1 MKHTFTIPENHRI
14 IASDIFIDN
23 NSFHTQLNNNDLI
36 IGPSGAGKTRGYVL
50 PNILLGNESFIVVDT
65 KNSLCEETGAILR
78 EKGYVIENINFSN
91 IKKSTIGYNPFDMI
105 SYDTES
111 GTYSQSDIMA
121 LTKVFCPTE
130 DFNDQFWDNSARQVL
145 NSMISYILEELPQ
158 EEHNMQSLLTLISGN
173 NMKTYERLLDE
184 LALIN
189 PTSPAVTHFS
199 VLKNTGSA
207 EKTYS
212 SIVCVLS
219 EKILQFAYDIPL
231 KLSVMEHRIDF
242 STLGNKKTAIFIN
255 VSDTD
260 RAADQII
267 SLFYTQ
273 ALQSLCH
280 VADESPAKRL
290 NIPVRIILDDFAA
303 GTLVPDFDKITSVI
317 RSRNIS
323 VSIILQSISQLESG
337 YRNAEAT
344 TIINNCDHI
353 LYLGGHDIQT
363 INMMSLKAGKT
374 RDTITNLPIDMALVI
389 ARGSRSRLCKKFDVS
404 LMLHDSE

>member
-199 VLKNTGSA
+199 VLKNTGF
-207 EKTYS
+207 
-212 SIVCVLS
+212 V
-219 EKILQFAYDIPL
+219 F
-231 KLSVMEHRIDF
+231 
-242 STLGNKKTAIFIN
+242 
-255 VSDTD
+255 
-260 RAADQII
+260 
-267 SLFYTQ
+267 
-273 ALQSLCH
+273 
-280 VADESPAKRL
+280 
-290 NIPVRIILDDFAA
+290 
-303 GTLVPDFDKITSVI
+303 
-317 RSRNIS
+317 
-323 VSIILQSISQLESG
+323 
-337 YRNAEAT
+337 
-344 TIINNCDHI
+344 
-353 LYLGGHDIQT
+353 
-363 INMMSLKAGKT
+363 
-374 RDTITNLPIDMALVI
+374 
-389 ARGSRSRLCKKFDVS
+389 
-404 LMLHDSE
+404 

>member
-145 NSMISYILEELPQ
+145 NSMISY
-158 EEHNMQSLLTLISGN
+158 
-173 NMKTYERLLDE
+173 
-184 LALIN
+184 
-189 PTSPAVTHFS
+189 
-199 VLKNTGSA
+199 
-207 EKTYS
+207 
-212 SIVCVLS
+212 
-219 EKILQFAYDIPL
+219 
-231 KLSVMEHRIDF
+231 
-242 STLGNKKTAIFIN
+242 
-255 VSDTD
+255 
-260 RAADQII
+260 
-267 SLFYTQ
+267 
-273 ALQSLCH
+273 
-280 VADESPAKRL
+280 
-290 NIPVRIILDDFAA
+290 
-303 GTLVPDFDKITSVI
+303 
-317 RSRNIS
+317 
-323 VSIILQSISQLESG
+323 
-337 YRNAEAT
+337 
-344 TIINNCDHI
+344 
-353 LYLGGHDIQT
+353 
-363 INMMSLKAGKT
+363 
-374 RDTITNLPIDMALVI
+374 
-389 ARGSRSRLCKKFDVS
+389 
-404 LMLHDSE
+404 